1 MDNFAATY
9 LLLIFGGSLG
19 VYQIAAAAG
28 EFRGLRFFGRAILTY
43 VGGTL
48 ILGATF
54 GWFFSTVDLNVRHAQ
69 IEGSEQLGF
78 FLLGS
83 FLALVA
89 TFLVS
94 SLVNIRHI
102 NPDEVAVIGKGLE
115 DLKGRTVFQ
124 AFAHRWKNRGE
135 INIGKELKALKGR
148 MIFRIFPP
156 KIRWK
161 E

>member
-1 MDNFAATY
+1 VNDFSSTY
-9 LLLIFGGSLG
+9 LLFIFGGCLG

-28 EFRGLRFFGRAILTY
+28 RFKGLWFFGNAILTY
-43 VGGTL
+43 LVGFI

-54 GWFFSTVDLNVRHAQ
+54 GWFFNTVNLHVPHAQ

-94 SLVNIRHI
+94 SLINIVNLRHI
-102 NPDEVAVIGKGLE
+102 NPGEAAVIEKGIE
-115 DLKGRTVFQ
+115 DLKERTVFQ
-124 AFAHRWKNRGE
+124 AFTYRWKNRG
-135 INIGKELKALKGR
+135 K
-148 MIFRIFPP
+148 
-156 KIRWK
+156 
-161 E
+161 

>member
-1 MDNFAATY
+1 MDSFAATY

-28 EFRGLRFFGRAILTY
+28 KFSGLRFFGRAILTY
-43 VGGTL
+43 IGGAL

-54 GWFFSTVDLNVRHAQ
+54 GWFFSTVDLHVRHAQ

-83 FLALVA
+83 FLALVT
-89 TFLVS
+89 TFLIS
-94 SLVNIRHI
+94 SLGNLRHN
-102 NPDEVAVIGKGLE
+102 NPDDVAVIGEGLE
-115 DLKGRTVFQ
+115 DLKGKTVFQ
-124 AFAHRWKNRGE
+124 AFAYRWKNRGE
-135 INIGKELKALKGR
+135 INIGNELKDLKGR
-148 MIFRIFPP
+148 MSFQIFPP
-156 KIRWK
+156 KIKWK